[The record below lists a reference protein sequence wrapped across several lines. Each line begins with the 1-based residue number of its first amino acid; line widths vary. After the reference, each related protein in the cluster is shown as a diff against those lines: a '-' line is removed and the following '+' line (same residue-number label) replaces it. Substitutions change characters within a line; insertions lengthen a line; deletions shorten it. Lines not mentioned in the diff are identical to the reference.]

1 MATIR
6 TDTPAARTSRS
17 RSAKGKGADLQGDLR
32 EFAKGR
38 PQGWNHDDWLG
49 FLEHL
54 KSRGHNIHDHEA
66 IGAMLERERINVL
79 LSKVPGLGPQRVNAL
94 AEKFESVWRLR
105 EASAE
110 EIASAARLP
119 RELSKQVVEALH

>member
-1 MATIR
+1 
-6 TDTPAARTSRS
+6 
-17 RSAKGKGADLQGDLR
+17 
-32 EFAKGR
+32 
-38 PQGWNHDDWLG
+38 
-49 FLEHL
+49 
-54 KSRGHNIHDHEA
+54 
-66 IGAMLERERINVL
+66 MLERERINVL

-119 RELSKQVVEALH
+119 RELSKRVVEALH